1 MAGGDIL
8 LRAHGGLPV
17 LARAS
22 PCHLRLRVTAS
33 VRRIA
38 APLAAAKVDIADVVS
53 QLRSGSARGAADP
66 KRQRRVA
73 EDGPGFPRVVAGRR
87 RGVRE
92 EEGEG
97 EGEGEPLGFDAEKSG
112 GEAGGV
118 DGSYLSETR

>member
-73 EDGPGFPRVVAGRR
+73 EDGLGFPRVVAGRR

-92 EEGEG
+92 E

>member
-17 LARAS
+17 LARAL
-22 PCHLRLRVTAS
+22 PCRLRLRVPATLRRAAS
-33 VRRIA
+33 
-38 APLAAAKVDIADVVS
+38 PLAAAKVDIADVVS
-53 QLRSGSARGAADP
+53 QLRSGSPRGAADP
-66 KRQRRVA
+66 TRQRRVA
-73 EDGPGFPRVVAGRR
+73 EDGLGFPRAVTSRR

-92 EEGEG
+92 EEEEG
-97 EGEGEPLGFDAEKSG
+97 EEALELDGEKSG